1 MNACKQRVYKT
12 TSNQNLDVDAELAR
26 VKSEAFNYLNTHPKN
41 LFLNASKQR
50 VYKTTSNQNLG
61 VRRRACSRE
70 KRSF

>member
-12 TSNQNLDVDAELAR
+12 TSNQNLGVDAELAR

-41 LFLNASKQR
+41 YVFEHQQAARLQNNLKSKPWR
-50 VYKTTSNQNLG
+50 
-61 VRRRACSRE
+61 RRRACSRE